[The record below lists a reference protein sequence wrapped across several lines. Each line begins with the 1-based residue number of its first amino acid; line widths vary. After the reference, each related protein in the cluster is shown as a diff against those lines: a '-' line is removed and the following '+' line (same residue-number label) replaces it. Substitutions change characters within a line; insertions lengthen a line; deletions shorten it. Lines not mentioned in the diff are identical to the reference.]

1 MPSSERAMTKSERR
15 PFAKKTPNPSE
26 KDPDVMPADVLHDYC
41 MAKPG
46 VTQDNV
52 FGPQT
57 NVYRV
62 MNKVFLMVGHQARP
76 QYATF
81 SYNPEEAEVL
91 RATYRSVV
99 PGYYSNKR
107 LCSTVYYDGEVPVE
121 LSLDWVDES
130 YDIVVAKL
138 PRKLRDQLNGS

>member
-1 MPSSERAMTKSERR
+1 MTQSERR
-15 PFAKKTPNPSE
+15 PFAKAPRPTDGPSE
-26 KDPDVMPADVLHDYC
+26 NDPDVLPSDVLHDYC
-41 MAKPG
+41 MAKRG

-81 SYNPEEAEVL
+81 SYDPEEAEVL
-91 RATYRSVV
+91 RATYKSVV

-130 YDIVVAKL
+130 YDIVVNKL
-138 PRKLRDQLNGS
+138 PKKVRAELDQLED